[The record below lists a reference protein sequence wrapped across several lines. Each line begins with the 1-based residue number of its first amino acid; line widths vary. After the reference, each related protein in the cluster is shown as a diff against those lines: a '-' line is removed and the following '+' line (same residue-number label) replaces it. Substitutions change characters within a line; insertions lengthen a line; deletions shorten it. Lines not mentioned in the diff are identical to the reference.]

1 MARIFS
7 ILKTGNHRLCR
18 PNLPSE
24 LGLSQSS
31 ILPHLAD
38 EKSQVNLLQRPR
50 EVLTVGRTLASALA
64 DKFLVFVAFDGLLHK
79 PHSFRMASFSFCDP
93 VYRFRYYTQ
102 TFLSWSALVTSPGG
116 VCSVFFWNPDVITI
130 SMPGW

>member
-31 ILPHLAD
+31 ILPHLGD

-64 DKFLVFVAFDGLLHK
+64 DKFLVVVAFDGLLHK
-79 PHSFRMASFSFCDP
+79 PHSFRVGSFSFCEL
-93 VYRFRYYTQ
+93 VYQFWYFCVRFLIRSTAVN
-102 TFLSWSALVTSPGG
+102 TLV
-116 VCSVFFWNPDVITI
+116 V
-130 SMPGW
+130 